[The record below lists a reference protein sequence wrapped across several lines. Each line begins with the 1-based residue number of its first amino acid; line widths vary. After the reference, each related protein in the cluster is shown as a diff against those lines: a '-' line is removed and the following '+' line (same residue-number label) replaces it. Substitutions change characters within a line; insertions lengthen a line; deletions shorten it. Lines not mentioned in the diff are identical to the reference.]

1 MRLQPLSLPQH
12 APGGVEGGC
21 GARQVGA
28 LSRQGGAV
36 SGQPAS
42 DRCVDLWLGSLD
54 ELAAP
59 LDELDRADPLKPCA
73 VDDEGLNGPRR
84 VARSLLRRLLARRF
98 GRALASQPFTA
109 GPFGKPLIAGLGGD
123 FNLSHTTQADGR
135 SFALIGLGPVAAI
148 GVDLEPTRTVR
159 LDARRR
165 DLIIAAALRVG
176 EGAALP
182 DLPALRVLQAWA
194 RLEAWG
200 KADGR
205 GIGRT
210 LTQFGI
216 WGRGAV
222 GTSGVA
228 PVQAGEEL
236 VVHDIDAGT
245 GLFAAVA
252 LPRGVSPPE
261 LLFVP
266 TDLPSLQAFIAA
278 AGSDG
283 NSGVDLAPGAGQKG
297 TVRSVAQPG

>member
-1 MRLQPLSLPQH
+1 MRLPLLSPRPR
-12 APGGVEGGC
+12 APGGVEGGA
-21 GARQVGA
+21 GARQVGT
-28 LSRQGGAV
+28 LSRQGAAV
-36 SGQPAS
+36 SDQTAS
-42 DRCVDLWLGSLD
+42 DPSVDLWLASLD
-54 ELAAP
+54 DLAAP
-59 LDELDRADPLKPCA
+59 LGDLERADPLHPSA
-73 VDDEGLNGPRR
+73 ADDEGLNGSRR
-84 VARSLLRRLLARRF
+84 VARSLLRRLIARRF
-98 GRALASQPFTA
+98 GRTLAAQPFTA

-123 FNLSHTTQADGR
+123 FNLSHTTEADGR

-148 GVDLEPTRTVR
+148 GVDLEPARTVR
-159 LDARRR
+159 LDDRRR

-176 EGAALP
+176 EGAVLP
-182 DLPALRVLQAWA
+182 DLPASRVLQAWA

-216 WGRGAV
+216 WGRGTA
-222 GTSGVA
+222 GTAGA
-228 PVQAGEEL
+228 ALAAAGEGL
-236 VVHDIDAGT
+236 VVHDIDAGP

-252 LPRGVSPPE
+252 LPQGVRPPK
-261 LLFVP
+261 LRFVP
-266 TDLPSLQAFIAA
+266 TDLPSLQALIAA